1 MENPKPSQ
9 IHLYWHIFFKC
20 CATWDAC
27 KCDGSLS
34 HNDKRYRG
42 VNNEFIKN
50 QLMYNKYQD
59 YQEFKRKC
67 PGIPFGDFISGN
79 ILNNKA

>member
-34 HNDKRYRG
+34 HNDKRYRW
-42 VNNEFIKN
+42 VNNEFIK
-50 QLMYNKYQD
+50 KSID
-59 YQEFKRKC
+59 V
-67 PGIPFGDFISGN
+67 
-79 ILNNKA
+79 